1 MVYILVRHKVQD
13 FEKWKLAFDRHGS
26 TREASGSKGG
36 FLFRNAQ
43 DPSEVIVLLEW
54 EELEQAR
61 QFAQSQ
67 DLRQAMEQAGV
78 VDQPDVFFLEEAD
91 SLAGRTAKSLY

>member
-1 MVYILVRHKVQD
+1 MAYILVRHKVQD

-36 FLFRNAQ
+36 LLFRNAQ
-43 DPSEVIVLLEW
+43 DPSEVIILLEW
-54 EELEQAR
+54 EDLEQAC

-67 DLRQAMEQAGV
+67 ALRQAMEQAGV
-78 VDQPDVFFLEEAD
+78 VDKPDVFFLEEAERP
-91 SLAGRTAKSLY
+91 SV